1 MRLKMN
7 MTLRA
12 ERPEE
17 IKKDSPSSPSWQKKG
32 TVKNAISEDSENASY
47 SSPSSLFF
55 WEKES

>member
-17 IKKDSPSSPSWQKKG
+17 IKKTALPHRPGKKKG
-32 TVKNAISEDSENASY
+32 TVKKCY
-47 SSPSSLFF
+47 F
-55 WEKES
+55 